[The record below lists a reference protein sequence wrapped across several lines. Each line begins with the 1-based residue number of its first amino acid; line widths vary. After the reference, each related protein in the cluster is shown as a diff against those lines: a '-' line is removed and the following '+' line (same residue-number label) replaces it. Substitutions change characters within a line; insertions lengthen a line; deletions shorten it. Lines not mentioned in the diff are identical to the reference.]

1 MGKLWAV
8 LAAAIALLLA
18 CSPSTALGH
27 EGNPNFDS
35 EVDGLSHPIEGV
47 SAQVLGYDDRLQ
59 LVNRSGKTVVVY
71 GYEGEPYARILPS
84 GTVQTN
90 VNSPATYLN
99 EDRFAGVR
107 VPERADPQAPP
118 VWRDVS
124 DGGEFTWHDHRVHWM
139 ARTTPP
145 QVEDESRRTEVFDYR
160 VPIEVGGERDAIAG
174 TLYWVGPADTSKT
187 PFLIAAAAIVVL
199 GGAAVLVVRRR
210 RASGGSGDDRPSGE
224 AW

>member
-1 MGKLWAV
+1 MGKLWAALV
-8 LAAAIALLLA
+8 AAIALLA
-18 CSPSTALGH
+18 CLPSAALGH
-27 EGNPNFDS
+27 EGNPNFES
-35 EVDGLSHPIEGV
+35 EVGGLSRPVEGV

-59 LVNRSGKTVVVY
+59 LVNRSGETVVVF

-145 QVEDESRRTEVFDYR
+145 QVEDESQRTRVFDYR
-160 VPIEVGGERDAIAG
+160 VPIEVGGERDAITG
-174 TLYWVGPADTSKT
+174 TLYWVGPADAAKT
-187 PFLIAAAAIVVL
+187 PFLIVAAAIVVL
-199 GGAAVLVVRRR
+199 GGVGVLIVRRR
-210 RASGGSGDDRPSGE
+210 RGSGRDSGDDRPVEE